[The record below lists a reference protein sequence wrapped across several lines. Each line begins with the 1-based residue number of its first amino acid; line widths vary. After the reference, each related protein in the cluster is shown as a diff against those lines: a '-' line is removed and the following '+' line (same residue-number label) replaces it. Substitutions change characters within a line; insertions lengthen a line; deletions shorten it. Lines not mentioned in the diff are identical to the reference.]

1 MEAVMHRSVSHD
13 RRRLFVLA
21 AAFVLLLIHMS
32 GCTTVQA
39 AGYNYRVAT
48 SFKKNAVTK
57 GYYISFESARKAAST
72 SSKWYVFDPN
82 GEVVYPRYMR
92 RSDQITRVCNY
103 LRAIAADDRHGF
115 GLDRVFAHNGTYPN
129 RTYPPFTPYRTRAS
143 IRSSCAGF
151 GEKGNINCSTG
162 PILAYTLAG
171 YADLIGHGATGAGNI
186 EEVCKKN
193 GFTDVTS
200 KVNLH
205 SGKGLKAGDILIYV
219 PSKMSN
225 PPYSHS
231 HCTIYVGN
239 GQVFWAADNYD
250 GRIGDSS
257 CSEVQIRPY
266 YNRSWQTVLRPT
278 LTKDGNAYPPITV
291 YNGFDFGDVYNYWY
305 YIKKD
310 PKIKE
315 LYHGEQMMTFRH
327 FYRFGMYAGKQAKG
341 TFNLSAYKKY
351 NPDLVRKFG
360 NDSSSGPKYY
370 VYYCKHPEERKK
382 RRSV

>member
-1 MEAVMHRSVSHD
+1 MHRSVFSD
-13 RRRLFVLA
+13 RRRLFVRAAVYA
-21 AAFVLLLIHMS
+21 AAIVLLLIHMS
-32 GCTTVQA
+32 GSTTVQA

-48 SFKKNAVTK
+48 SFKKNAITK
-57 GYYISFESARKAAST
+57 GYYLSFESARKAAST
-72 SSKWYVFDPN
+72 SSKWYVFDSA
-82 GEVVYPRYMR
+82 GEVVYPRYVR
-92 RSDQITRVCNY
+92 RSDQITRVCHY

-115 GLDRVFAHNGTYPN
+115 GLDRIFAYNSTYPDC
-129 RTYPPFTPYRTRAS
+129 TYPPFTPYRTRTA
-143 IRSSCAGF
+143 IRNSCAGL
-151 GEKGNINCSTG
+151 GELGNINCSTG

-205 SGKGLKAGDILIYV
+205 SGKGLQAGDILIYI
-219 PSKMSN
+219 PKKMSN

-231 HCTIYVGN
+231 HCTICVGN
-239 GQVFWAADNYD
+239 GELFWAADNYD
-250 GRIGDSS
+250 GRPGDGS

-266 YNRSWQTVLRPT
+266 SNRCWQTVLRPT
-278 LTKDGNAYPPITV
+278 LKKDGNAYAPPTV
-291 YNGFDFGDVYNYWY
+291 YNGVDFSAVYSYSY
-305 YIKKD
+305 YMKKY

-315 LYHGEQMMTFRH
+315 RYRGDHMMALRH
-327 FYRFGMYAGKQAKG
+327 FYRYGMNEGKQAKG

-351 NPDLVRKFG
+351 NPDLVKKFG
-360 NDSSSGPKYY
+360 NGSFSGRKYFE
-370 VYYCKHPEERKK
+370 YYCKHPEERKK